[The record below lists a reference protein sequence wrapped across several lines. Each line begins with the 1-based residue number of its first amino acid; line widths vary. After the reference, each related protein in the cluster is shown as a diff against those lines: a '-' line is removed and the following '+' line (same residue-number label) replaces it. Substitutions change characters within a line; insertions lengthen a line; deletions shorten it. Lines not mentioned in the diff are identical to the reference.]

1 MIDQTPPNVVEWLQL
16 IAIIASVQV
25 MATLLRNIRTASRLV
40 PIRSV
45 TPRVVFEHDTIPLRF
60 VGSDGRIVQ
69 TLLRIYGRVWLG
81 RTAIKQAFLCDE
93 ILFCSAN
100 GDRHSLDK
108 PVVAGDR
115 LQATLAVGESES
127 HAFVSVKRGSLGG
140 ELQVVIAF
148 PQEDGEAYERDLRS
162 VYVSAGRPVDDGE
175 GVPVIREFEWRIV
188 EPSALDAHPDTSIQW
203 SEVPSSALWLFC
215 RHPYNERVC
224 RLPTVYESDFRDK
237 GFRYAFGSSKWKGF
251 WSLVVSGTV
260 RVLVILAL
268 IGIFLNPHAS
278 RALWLISA
286 LVLSIWLMRAY
297 RSMFLSRF
305 KVKKPDIK
313 ESLGVLSY
321 LGLAFD
327 ETAVAWHGS
336 SRRSVAIGDKIRE
349 AELWRQLHYEYW
361 EPTFRRIRGIGTKI
375 GRIFRYVIANSS
387 DIGSPSGYVS
397 DESPP
402 AQ

>member
-1 MIDQTPPNVVEWLQL
+1 MIDQTSPNVVEWLQL

-45 TPRVVFEHDTIPLRF
+45 TPGIVSAHNTIPLRF
-60 VGSDGRIVQ
+60 VGSDSRIAQ
-69 TLLRIYGRVWLG
+69 GLLRIYGRVWLG
-81 RTAIKQAFLCDE
+81 RKAIKQAFLCDE
-93 ILFCSAN
+93 ILLCSAD
-100 GDRHSLDK
+100 GDRYCLDK
-108 PVVAGDR
+108 GVVAGDR
-115 LQATLAVGESES
+115 LRATLGVGESES
-127 HAFVSVKRGSLGG
+127 HAFVSAKRSSLGG
-140 ELQVVIAF
+140 ELQVVMAF
-148 PQEDGEAYERDLRS
+148 PQEDGEAYESDLRS
-162 VYVSAGRPVDDGE
+162 VYVSAGRPMDDGE
-175 GVPVIREFEWRIV
+175 GVPLDREFEWRIV
-188 EPSALDAHPDTSIQW
+188 EPSALDTGLDAWIKW
-203 SEVPSSALWLFC
+203 NEVPSSALWLFS

-224 RLPTVYESDFRDK
+224 QLPTVYESDFQVK
-237 GFRYAFGSSKWKGF
+237 GFRYAFGSSKWKGC
-251 WSLVVSGTV
+251 WSLVVTGTV

-268 IGIFLNPHAS
+268 IGIFSNPHAS
-278 RALWLISA
+278 RALWFVSA
-286 LVLSIWLMRAY
+286 LVLSIWIMRTY
-297 RSMFLSRF
+297 RSMCFSRF
-305 KVKKPDIK
+305 KVKKPEIK

-361 EPTFRRIRGIGTKI
+361 EPFFKWIRGMGTKI